1 MVASSRFR
9 DSFRTKSSKA
19 AVMTTRVSI
28 ASRILRICDLPRVVL
43 EKDDVPDAVE
53 VVSECAQHVPRPRE
67 ANPRHGAK
75 GQAALFVEASRYVE
89 L

>member
-1 MVASSRFR
+1 MVASSCFR
-9 DSFRTKSSKA
+9 DSFQTKFSKA
-19 AVMTTRVSI
+19 AVMTTTVSI

-43 EKDDVPDAVE
+43 EKDDVPGAVE
-53 VVSECAQHVPRPRE
+53 VVSECAQNVPCPRE
-67 ANPRHGAK
+67 ANRRHGAK